1 MKNNKSAKPRS
12 QSKRKPRS
20 RAAIKQARNETSGF
34 LNLDTVRETGS
45 FIVASPVGDSGSFHA
60 NSPFS
65 YLGVHPSR
73 LATLFEIFESYQ
85 VNELRYTFVPS
96 VSALDPGTVY
106 MAFDYDVHDA
116 FPLNEETQIS
126 AMTGSVSGPLRN
138 QLTLRVRNPR
148 VAGVPYKSTLY
159 CDALGEPRT
168 NTFGKLLFYATGA
181 TSSLASIG
189 HIKLQYDVTF
199 IMRQTIPRQMI
210 ETAEMDALRVVTD
223 TRSQLPMTATNL
235 PSHQNTE
242 QAYVQTQSLGS
253 ASTHKCAGVIYTALV
268 DAGNTVI
275 RNGLDLLQ
283 EGARIFFRMHPYQIA
298 ADGGLSPHNYVYDL
312 SSDVGEMSI
321 SSAFSPGTHLTIT
334 PQPGVPSDLPLGSFR
349 SIMASQV

>member
-1 MKNNKSAKPRS
+1 MLFRSNKSAKPKNKANR
-12 QSKRKPRS
+12 RPRS
-20 RAAIKQARNETSGF
+20 RAAVKPARDSSF

-45 FIVASPVGDSGSFHA
+45 FIVATPTGDNGTFRA

-65 YLGVHPSR
+65 FLGITPSR

-96 VSALDPGTVY
+96 VSALDPGTTY
-106 MAFDYDVHDA
+106 MGFDYDVHDA
-116 FPLNEETQIS
+116 FPLYEQTQIS
-126 AMTGSVSGPLRN
+126 AMSGSVSGPLRN

-148 VAGVPYKSTLY
+148 VAGVPYKSMLY

-168 NTFGKLLFYATGA
+168 NTFGKLLFFATGA

-210 ETAEMDALRVVTD
+210 ETAEFDTLKVQSD
-223 TRSQLPMTATNL
+223 TRTQIPMVATRI
-235 PSHQNTE
+235 PSRETG
-242 QAYVQTQSLGS
+242 AAADIATYALGS
-253 ASTHKCAGVIYTALV
+253 RNSHRAGGVVFTALV
-268 DAGNTVI
+268 DAGNTII

-283 EGARIFFRMHPYQIA
+283 EGARVFFRMNPMLIDA
-298 ADGGLSPHNYVYDL
+298 AGALVNHSAYGDL
-312 SSDVGEMSI
+312 TSSVGEMSI
-321 SSAFSPGTHLTIT
+321 SSAFSPGTHVTINPPT
-334 PQPGVPSDLPLGSFR
+334 GTTTDLPLGQFR
-349 SIMASQV
+349 SIFASQV